1 MGKHLHH
8 FSCVQLTHRTGYLPA
23 TKNFTAKIGAVV
35 HRGSWLIKSRV
46 PDPRF
51 GSSSLKAA
59 AAVVERDCST
69 VSRTTKMDS
78 S

>member
-8 FSCVQLTHRTGYLPA
+8 FSCGQSTHQTGYLLA
-23 TKNFTAKIGAVV
+23 TRNFTAKSGEVV
-35 HRGSWLIKSRV
+35 HRGSSLIKSLV
-46 PDPRF
+46 LDHRF

-59 AAVVERDCST
+59 AATMERDYSA
-69 VSRTTKMDS
+69 VSMMTRMGS